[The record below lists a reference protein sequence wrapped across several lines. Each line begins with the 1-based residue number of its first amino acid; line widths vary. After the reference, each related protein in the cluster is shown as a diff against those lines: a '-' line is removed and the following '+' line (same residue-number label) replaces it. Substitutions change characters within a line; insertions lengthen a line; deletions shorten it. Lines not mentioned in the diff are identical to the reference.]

1 MKFGKKDSAQGTV
14 SSMAKKKKKKKKI
27 IIGVAAVLVVAGAA
41 TAYLLK
47 KGGSGNEKQEIMT
60 AMPTYGDI
68 ALSVTGSG
76 TVAPYDRYEIVPL
89 VTGEIIQC
97 NYDVGDEVKE
107 GDILY
112 VFDHSE
118 QDKQIESAQNA
129 ITRAKI
135 TNKKYLD
142 AAEYNKT
149 LAKYT
154 VRAEGDGVISGFNLK
169 ADDEV
174 SAKSTVGTI
183 QDKAT
188 FKAVVPFNAAQCAKI
203 KIGDTATVNLYPSM
217 YSVTGKV
224 TYKSNASSGFSSGA
238 VVYDVEI
245 TVSNVNIA
253 LTDTSA
259 SAVVHTSEGDVDSP
273 KSGKLEYTDPVN
285 IMPEVSGK
293 ITKIGTGIKNG
304 ATVKKGD
311 VLFEID
317 KSDFMEEK
325 RLMEFEF
332 ADLKLNLE
340 NAYDKLDDYEI
351 KAPISGTII
360 TKNSKKGDT
369 ISGGDSVKLMVVADM
384 SAMKFTFQA
393 DETDVEKIK
402 VGQTVQVTADA
413 VSGKVFMGEVTA
425 VATEGK
431 SENGV
436 SQYPID
442 VVVTDYGQNDEDGCL
457 RSGMNVTAQI
467 IYEHAENELLVPVS
481 AVTKLGDDSY
491 VFVKGKKTVAAS
503 GEMTDGENT
512 ENPDK
517 ENAIEGMIA
526 DMVPEGFTAVKVTTG
541 ATDGINIAVLSG
553 LNETDEVYLDE
564 NNNVLSQITQQG
576 MSYVDE
582 YGGGPGGG
590 PDGPRG

>member
-1 MKFGKKDSAQGTV
+1 
-14 SSMAKKKKKKKKI
+14 
-27 IIGVAAVLVVAGAA
+27 
-41 TAYLLK
+41 
-47 KGGSGNEKQEIMT
+47 MT

-89 VTGEIIQC
+89 VTGEIIRC

-154 VRAEGDGVISGFNLK
+154 VRAEGDGVISGFDLK

-325 RLMEFEF
+325 RLIEFEF

-491 VFVKGKKTVAAS
+491 VFVKGKKAVAAS

>member
-47 KGGSGNEKQEIMT
+47 KGDSGNEKQEIMT

-253 LTDTSA
+253 LTDTPSSA
-259 SAVVHTSEGDVDSP
+259 LTSVSP
-273 KSGKLEYTDPVN
+273 
-285 IMPEVSGK
+285 I
-293 ITKIGTGIKNG
+293 
-304 ATVKKGD
+304 
-311 VLFEID
+311 
-317 KSDFMEEK
+317 
-325 RLMEFEF
+325 
-332 ADLKLNLE
+332 
-340 NAYDKLDDYEI
+340 
-351 KAPISGTII
+351 
-360 TKNSKKGDT
+360 
-369 ISGGDSVKLMVVADM
+369 
-384 SAMKFTFQA
+384 
-393 DETDVEKIK
+393 
-402 VGQTVQVTADA
+402 
-413 VSGKVFMGEVTA
+413 
-425 VATEGK
+425 
-431 SENGV
+431 
-436 SQYPID
+436 
-442 VVVTDYGQNDEDGCL
+442 
-457 RSGMNVTAQI
+457 
-467 IYEHAENELLVPVS
+467 
-481 AVTKLGDDSY
+481 
-491 VFVKGKKTVAAS
+491 
-503 GEMTDGENT
+503 
-512 ENPDK
+512 
-517 ENAIEGMIA
+517 
-526 DMVPEGFTAVKVTTG
+526 
-541 ATDGINIAVLSG
+541 
-553 LNETDEVYLDE
+553 
-564 NNNVLSQITQQG
+564 
-576 MSYVDE
+576 
-582 YGGGPGGG
+582 
-590 PDGPRG
+590 